1 MRSLCL
7 LAFLLVATG
16 VSTRAAAPSSSS
28 ADLKVT
34 VQDQTGAALVI
45 AVVTFV
51 DSAGALHTLT
61 VDARGVAAFAA
72 LPEGPGELRV
82 AADAFKSYSGPIVLK
97 KGANAFS
104 LQLPLANITAE
115 IVVRQEEADRQGNSF
130 VSTLDER
137 QIAELPDDPDE
148 MEQMLQQMAGP
159 GAVMRINGFR
169 GGQMPPKNQI
179 RQIRFRMNSYAAENH
194 DAGGFGIDIF
204 TKPGTDAWRGMSSFG
219 FRDES
224 LNARNAFAPR
234 LGPEQYRRVGI
245 NFNGPLVKNKT
256 SLAVSTDGNFSYDS
270 KTINAETPD
279 QSISA
284 QVRRPSDIS
293 NVVVRVEHALTAKQ
307 SLMVEVQH
315 HDDERRNLGVGD
327 FDLPSRAYHRD
338 GKETVVRGSLN
349 GLVAPKVANELKVQF
364 SGNTTTT
371 GSLSAAPAVIVLDS
385 FSTGGAGQQSDRT
398 THAFE
403 VDDNVDFSFSKKHAV
418 RAGLQLESYW
428 YDSLDL
434 QNSNGT
440 FTFASNNAYEL
451 ALANT
456 YQQRQG
462 GTPINFAQYQLG
474 VYAQD
479 DWTISKKL
487 SLSLGLRQE
496 LQNTLGDRLNL
507 APRVG
512 FTWAPSK
519 WTVRGGWGIFND
531 WYDSSVYEQTLLV
544 NGVNQSDLV
553 ILRAG
558 YPDPY
563 AGAIASVLP
572 PSVVEAA
579 AGLRMPHLSQAS
591 VGVERNWGD
600 LRVQTSYMAQRSLSQ
615 LRSVNTNAPPSLTG
629 QRPNEDLG
637 TVTTVEGAGRLAV
650 DRLQVN
656 VNWAQPQRRLL
667 FGLNYILSST
677 KNSADS
683 VLSLP
688 SNSLD
693 PDLDYGPSLQDA
705 RHRLFAIASFGLPLK
720 MRTFITSQYAS
731 ALPYNI
737 ITGLDNNGDSVSNDR
752 PAGVGRNSAR
762 ASATWNLN
770 ARLGRTF
777 SFGPPRAGGPQ
788 GPMPPGGPIRVRG
801 GPGGPG
807 GDGPRMFGPAD
818 PNAGRYSV
826 ELYAQ
831 AYNILN
837 RVNFQT
843 YSGSVRSRTFGDPVS
858 AGPARRIELGV
869 QFGF

>member
-1 MRSLCL
+1 M
-7 LAFLLVATG
+7 
-16 VSTRAAAPSSSS
+16 
-28 ADLKVT
+28 
-34 VQDQTGAALVI
+34 
-45 AVVTFV
+45 
-51 DSAGALHTLT
+51 DSAGASHTLA

-82 AADAFKSYSGPIVLK
+82 TADAFQSYSGPIALK

-115 IVVRQEEADRQGNSF
+115 IVVRQDEADRQGNSF

-148 MEQMLQQMAGP
+148 LEQMLQQMAGP

-204 TKPGTDAWRGMSSFG
+204 TKPGADAWRGMSSFG

-256 SLAVSTDGNFSYDS
+256 SLAVSTDGNFSYES
-270 KTINAETPD
+270 KTINAQTPD

-327 FDLPSRAYHRD
+327 YDLPSRAYHRD
-338 GKETVVRGSLN
+338 GDETVVRGSLN
-349 GLVAPKVANELKVQF
+349 GLVAPKVANELKIQY

-371 GSLSAAPAVIVLDS
+371 GSLSAAPAVIVLQA

-434 QNSNGT
+434 QNANGT

-451 ALANT
+451 GLANT

-487 SLSLGLRQE
+487 SLSLGVRQE

-553 ILRAG
+553 VLRPG
-558 YPDPY
+558 YPDPVQRCHRQCAAAQPCCGRLWPDDAAPV
-563 AGAIASVLP
+563 AGIRRGRTELGRSACADQLHGAAEPVAAAIGQHECASV
-572 PSVVEAA
+572 A
-579 AGLRMPHLSQAS
+579 
-591 VGVERNWGD
+591 
-600 LRVQTSYMAQRSLSQ
+600 
-615 LRSVNTNAPPSLTG
+615 
-629 QRPNEDLG
+629 
-637 TVTTVEGAGRLAV
+637 
-650 DRLQVN
+650 
-656 VNWAQPQRRLL
+656 
-667 FGLNYILSST
+667 
-677 KNSADS
+677 
-683 VLSLP
+683 
-688 SNSLD
+688 
-693 PDLDYGPSLQDA
+693 
-705 RHRLFAIASFGLPLK
+705 
-720 MRTFITSQYAS
+720 
-731 ALPYNI
+731 
-737 ITGLDNNGDSVSNDR
+737 DR
-752 PAGVGRNSAR
+752 PAAERGPRHRHDGREHWPPRGRSAAGQR
-762 ASATWNLN
+762 QLVATAAAPAVRSQLHPVVHEELR
-770 ARLGRTF
+770 RLG
-777 SFGPPRAGGPQ
+777 AVAAVEQPQ
-788 GPMPPGGPIRVRG
+788 
-801 GPGGPG
+801 
-807 GDGPRMFGPAD
+807 
-818 PNAGRYSV
+818 S
-826 ELYAQ
+826 
-831 AYNILN
+831 
-837 RVNFQT
+837 
-843 YSGSVRSRTFGDPVS
+843 RSRLRAFTPGCEAPAIRNRELWTS
-858 AGPARRIELGV
+858 AEDADVHHVAVRIRAAV
-869 QFGF
+869 QHHHRP

>member
-1 MRSLCL
+1 MRVLSL
-7 LAFLLVATG
+7 LAVFVLATAIDVG
-16 VSTRAAAPSSSS
+16 RRRPLAPSSSS

-45 AVVTFV
+45 AVVTYV
-51 DSAGALHTLT
+51 DSAGASHTLA

-82 AADAFKSYSGPIVLK
+82 TADAFQSYSGPIALK
-97 KGANAFS
+97 KGANAVS

-115 IVVRQEEADRQGNSF
+115 IVVRQDEADRQGNSF

-148 MEQMLQQMAGP
+148 LEQMLQQMAGP

-204 TKPGTDAWRGMSSFG
+204 TKPGADAWRGMSSFG

-256 SLAVSTDGNFSYDS
+256 SLAVSTDGNFSYES
-270 KTINAETPD
+270 KTINAQTPD

-327 FDLPSRAYHRD
+327 YDLPSRAYHRD
-338 GKETVVRGSLN
+338 GDETVVRGSLN
-349 GLVAPKVANELKVQF
+349 GLVAPKVANELKIQY

-371 GSLSAAPAVIVLDS
+371 GSLSAAPAVIVLQA

-434 QNSNGT
+434 QNANGT

-451 ALANT
+451 GLANT

-487 SLSLGLRQE
+487 SLSLGVRQE

-553 ILRAG
+553 VLRPG

-563 AGAIASVLP
+563 SGVIASVLP
-572 PSVVEAA
+572 PSLVVAA
-579 AGLRMPHLSQAS
+579 SGLTMPHLSQAS

-600 LRVQTSYMAQRSLSQ
+600 LRVQTSYMVQRSLSQ

-637 TVTTVEGAGRLAV
+637 TVTTVESTGHLAV

-656 VNWAQPQRRLL
+656 VNWSQPQRRLL

-688 SNSLD
+688 SNSLN

-752 PAGVGRNSAR
+752 PSGVGRNSVR

-788 GPMPPGGPIRVRG
+788 GPMPPGGGPIRMRG

-807 GDGPRMFGPAD
+807 GG
-818 PNAGRYSV
+818 
-826 ELYAQ
+826 
-831 AYNILN
+831 
-837 RVNFQT
+837 
-843 YSGSVRSRTFGDPVS
+843 
-858 AGPARRIELGV
+858 
-869 QFGF
+869 